1 MPSLNDNLECEISK
15 FPTEILQQNTLIK
28 ARPTDTI
35 PIRNSPTGKA
45 THKGKGMPGREKGEH
60 MAAKRAGITTL
71 REQRFQMNNYQ
82 KR

>member
-45 THKGKGMPGREKGEH
+45 THKGKGMPGRERGEH
-60 MAAKRAGITTL
+60 MAAKEQESTL
-71 REQRFQMNNYQ
+71 REQRFQMKNYQ